1 MNRRR
6 FVSASALAATAA
18 ALPRFVCAA
27 TATAPVRIPIG
38 FLGVTYSH
46 GAAKLDLALKSPDWE
61 FVGACDPT
69 PAGRQI
75 CEKLG
80 AKMISQDELFAR
92 ACVVAVESEIRDH
105 AAHAL
110 LALRAGKHLH
120 LEKTPVAKLAD
131 MHAIVA
137 LARERKLLV
146 QVGFMWRY
154 HPGFRAIFE
163 AARAGWLGE
172 IYLVRGFVSNYLP
185 PDRRKDW
192 AEFPGGSMFE
202 LGSHLIDATVRLL
215 GKPKTI
221 TPFLARHGK
230 FDDALRDNNLAVL
243 DYARAR
249 AVLFNTA
256 LQAGAT
262 PQRSFEVLGTNG
274 TATLT
279 PIEPGKL
286 MLDLATAAGPYKKG
300 PQEVPLAAYQRYVDD
315 FVELAATVR
324 GEKFLT
330 VSLDEEL
337 HVAETILR
345 ASGMA

>member
-6 FVSASALAATAA
+6 FVSASVIAAAA
-18 ALPRFVCAA
+18 VALPRSVRAA
-27 TATAPVRIPIG
+27 SEPARIPLG
-38 FLGVTYSH
+38 FLGTTYSH
-46 GAAKLDLALKSPDWE
+46 GAAKLELALKSPDWD
-61 FVGACDPT
+61 FVGVCDPT
-69 PAGRQI
+69 PAGRKI

-92 ACVVAVESEIRDH
+92 ARVVAVESDIRDH

-120 LEKTPVAKLAD
+120 LEKTPVAKIAD

-146 QVGFMWRY
+146 QVGFMWRT
-154 HPGFRAIFE
+154 HPGFRAIFD

-172 IYLVRGFVSNYLP
+172 IYLVRGFISNHLAAA
-185 PDRRKDW
+185 RRQEW
-192 AEFPGGSMFE
+192 AEFPGGSMFD
-202 LGSHLIDATVRLL
+202 LGSHLIDASVRLL
-215 GKPKTI
+215 GKPKNV

-230 FDDALRDNNLAVL
+230 FDDTLRDNNLAVL
-243 DYARAR
+243 DYDSAR
-249 AVLFNTA
+249 AVIFNTA

-262 PQRSFEVLGTNG
+262 PQRSFEVLGTHG
-274 TATLT
+274 TATLA

-286 MLDLATAAGPYKKG
+286 TLDLAIAAGPYRKG
-300 PQEVPLAAYQRYVDD
+300 SQEIPLPTYKRYVDD
-315 FVELAATVR
+315 FVELAAAVR
-324 GEKFLT
+324 GEKPLT

-337 HVAETILR
+337 LVAEIILR